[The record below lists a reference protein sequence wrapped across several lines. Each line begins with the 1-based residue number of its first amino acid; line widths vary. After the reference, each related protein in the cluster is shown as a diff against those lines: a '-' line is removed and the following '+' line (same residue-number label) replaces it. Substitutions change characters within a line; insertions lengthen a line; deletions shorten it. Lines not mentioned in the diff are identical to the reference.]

1 MRRVRYHN
9 VIADCEGWHPT
20 RHASEGLGLADHRR
34 EAAGLSGL
42 RSRGGRF
49 VFRQLRSIF
58 SGVSLRAR
66 ARSAATFIA
75 IEAIRS
81 ASHHASSSEKSCC
94 TIRCSGRVP
103 HCRSGELCIPERRS
117 PARWAPVCGELLIL
131 GKLVIRH
138 TQAVALKKTPDALKH
153 EGRSMTMMTCSAG
166 HMPVRIG
173 TTEQSN

>member
-1 MRRVRYHN
+1 VRYHN

-75 IEAIRS
+75 IEAISRRMVGILSLPKFPSGPEFESS
-81 ASHHASSSEKSCC
+81 ARIAIEL
-94 TIRCSGRVP
+94 IR
-103 HCRSGELCIPERRS
+103 
-117 PARWAPVCGELLIL
+117 
-131 GKLVIRH
+131 
-138 TQAVALKKTPDALKH
+138 
-153 EGRSMTMMTCSAG
+153 
-166 HMPVRIG
+166 
-173 TTEQSN
+173 